1 MKKCLSLIVLF
12 CLLIGFGYEV
22 QSQSQSYSQI
32 QSSDFEVSY
41 MKASCNSIDFN
52 FKKNLY
58 GSFYV
63 SIKFDELQNAKQY
76 ICHKSISGVQGR
88 IFNLRAIE
96 SETKIIFTY
105 SYRYM
110 RGRYTSTLN
119 KEFVYLLPYKSN
131 TEVDVQTLGNLDEQM
146 GGEAPDTWK
155 AFQFSTDDSEPILA
169 ARRGLVVEVVD
180 KHKADSTKDYTFN
193 RSVNKVLIEHKDGT
207 LASYTG
213 FKNGSIKVKEGQ
225 YVYPQEELG
234 YSGKFDSGEGYKLQ
248 FCIYYL
254 NANKIRKQK
263 TLNTIPNMYA
273 YLHPHFHWK
282 GGEAII
288 LPRNDYVAEATE
300 ELIMQEFS
308 RREKKKYLKG
318 ELN

>member
-1 MKKCLSLIVLF
+1 MKKCLSLIILF
-12 CLLIGFGYEV
+12 SLLIGFGYEV
-22 QSQSQSYSQI
+22 QSQSRSYSQI
-32 QSSDFEVSY
+32 EDLEFEITY
-41 MKASCNSIDFN
+41 KRKKDNSIDFN
-52 FKKNLY
+52 FKKYLY

-63 SIKFDELQNAKQY
+63 SIKFNKLENAKQY
-76 ICHKSISGVQGR
+76 ICHKSIRGGQGR

-96 SETKIIFTY
+96 SLKRITFSY
-105 SYRYM
+105 SYRYV
-110 RGRYTSTLN
+110 RGKYTSRLN

-131 TEVDVQTLGNLDEQM
+131 TEVDVKTLGNLDEMM
-146 GGEAPDTWK
+146 GDEAPDSWK
-155 AFQFSTDDSEPILA
+155 AFQFSTEESEPILA

-263 TLNTIPNMYA
+263 TLKTIPNMYA